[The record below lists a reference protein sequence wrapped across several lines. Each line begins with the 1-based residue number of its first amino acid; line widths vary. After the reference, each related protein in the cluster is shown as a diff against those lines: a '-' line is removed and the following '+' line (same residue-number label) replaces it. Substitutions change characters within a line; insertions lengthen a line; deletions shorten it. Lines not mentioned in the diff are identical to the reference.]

1 MSSKSLSKSDHEH
14 DIVFYGCVNL
24 FNKGVVC
31 GVIDVWRCR
40 SCDQKFCE
48 EKRYVFTDLAPEVGM
63 PPVSPGTKWAV
74 LACHKDKELAWSLV
88 QAKPNDDITH
98 KCVEESEQVV
108 RVLGNLDVKGTD
120 QEVKH
125 LLFLIESNVNKEIE
139 IGPS

>member
-1 MSSKSLSKSDHEH
+1 
-14 DIVFYGCVNL
+14 
-24 FNKGVVC
+24 
-31 GVIDVWRCR
+31 
-40 SCDQKFCE
+40 
-48 EKRYVFTDLAPEVGM
+48 M
-63 PPVSPGTKWAV
+63 PPISPGTKWAV

-88 QAKPNDDITH
+88 QAKPDDDIPH